1 MDIILDDFER
11 LIDDIERDDSLTKT
25 EILET
30 LYRLKE
36 EIEQYKLEETNNTI
50 DWEDLDNY

>member
-36 EIEQYKLEETNNTI
+36 EIEQYKLEETNSTI
-50 DWEDLDNY
+50 DWEDLEY

>member
-36 EIEQYKLEETNNTI
+36 EIEQYKLEETNSTI